1 MSEQKKPIN
10 KIAELRK
17 EKGLTLKQVGDAIG
31 VGNNTISRYESG
43 QREPKLET
51 WKKLADFFDV
61 SVEYLQ
67 GTSQYRNL
75 NALRDAFLT
84 SQTDFINSPHDD
96 SEINRE
102 TRNKIWNELNN
113 AENAKAKEQ
122 AFQQISS
129 IIENSPFSWDFIK
142 VAMKTISNDK
152 LTSETK
158 SELSAILETIDVAL
172 NSNDLTQEN
181 IDNVG
186 NRVKSMVKTVLTPK
200 ISTRERLEHL
210 NTLLNSSPDN
220 QTNKG

>member
-1 MSEQKKPIN
+1 MPDSKAENRIKQLRIEQHKTQKDVASYIEMTEQA
-10 KIAELRK
+10 IA
-17 EKGLTLKQVGDAIG
+17 
-31 VGNNTISRYESG
+31 NYETG
-43 QREPKLET
+43 KREPKLAT

-84 SQTDFINSPHDD
+84 SQTDLINSPHDD

-186 NRVKSMVKTVLTPK
+186 SRVKSMVKTVLTPK

-210 NTLLNSSPDN
+210 NTLLNSSPDKPTDN
-220 QTNKG
+220 D

>member
-1 MSEQKKPIN
+1 MSKTSKN
-10 KIAELRK
+10 KIADLRK
-17 EKGLTLKQVGDAIG
+17 EKKLTLVALGKAVGMRD
-31 VGNNTISRYESG
+31 NTISQYETG
-43 QREPKLET
+43 KREPKLET

-75 NALRDAFLT
+75 DALRDAFIT
-84 SQTDFINSPHDD
+84 SQMDFIKSPRGD

-102 TRNKIWNELNN
+102 TRNKIWNELNS
-113 AENAKAKEQ
+113 AETAKEKEQ

-158 SELSAILETIDVAL
+158 SELSAILETIDIAL
-172 NSNDLTQEN
+172 NSDNLTQEN
-181 IDNVG
+181 IDSIG
-186 NRVKSMVKTVLTPK
+186 NRVKDMVKTLLTPK

-210 NTLLNSSPDN
+210 NTLLNSSPDKPI
-220 QTNKG
+220 NKD